1 MGRTNALSE
10 IELRPSET
18 GEGTVAGV
26 ECDRVCDVVCWS
38 VENVRSVG
46 DVLWN
51 AVVAEEWTV
60 VEKSCD
66 GCGYSRVVP
75 AT

>member
-1 MGRTNALSE
+1 
-10 IELRPSET
+10 
-18 GEGTVAGV
+18 
-26 ECDRVCDVVCWS
+26 VCWS
-38 VENVRSVG
+38 VKNARSVG